1 VGFSTLSDLHN
12 THASPHSCLPAEL
25 RGVGSVKEESLSC
38 EERGVR
44 GSVRRACP
52 TKSGLML
59 CTKPVQAD
67 AHSAPCLHHERQGDC
82 WMSDP
87 PHAAGARYVLA
98 HEPMDM
104 DEALDICLRF
114 EDFKVHPKNPP
125 KAPRSPTSTTPT
137 PPRGGRTLP
146 SSHVYLC
153 GRTGPSSAGFFR
165 ALSTVSEGGGM

>member
-1 VGFSTLSDLHN
+1 MGFSTLSDLHN

-25 RGVGSVKEESLSC
+25 RGVGSVKEEFLSC
-38 EERGVR
+38 EKRGVR
-44 GSVRRACP
+44 GSVRRAWP

-87 PHAAGARYVLA
+87 PHAAGARYVLD

-125 KAPRSPTSTTPT
+125 KALARRPAPHPHLPEVDAHCLHHMCTS
-137 PPRGGRTLP
+137 
-146 SSHVYLC
+146 C
-153 GRTGPSSAGFFR
+153 GRIGPSSAGFLGR
-165 ALSTVSEGGGM
+165 